1 MSGTCQRHAL
11 QRTDISWWATRL
23 IMTAILIRARS
34 VVQVHP
40 GPPFKSPIYTR
51 RFSLLPFSG
60 ISRKA
65 FCQRFVNFRNRIAIC
80 RPRRHR
86 RHHDLARGFTD
97 CLNFLLT
104 ATAPRHSRNGKNIN
118 VHSRHIGLWKSS
130 LQNQRSQIRGVTV
143 IDTSVIW
150 TIVRLI
156 RDGQPAGNRRCWSS
170 SGNGAPLTKT

>member
-1 MSGTCQRHAL
+1 MLPG
-11 QRTDISWWATRL
+11 RTYDRNTDKGEVGGSSPPRPTIS
-23 IMTAILIRARS
+23 
-34 VVQVHP
+34 
-40 GPPFKSPIYTR
+40 PPVFMRP
-51 RFSLLPFSG
+51 FSLLPFSG

-65 FCQRFVNFRNRIAIC
+65 FVNDLSTSGTAIC

-104 ATAPRHSRNGKNIN
+104 ATAPRRSRNGKNIN

-143 IDTSVIW
+143 IDTCVIW

-156 RDGQPAGNRRCWSS
+156 RDGQASVLVFEWEWC
-170 SGNGAPLTKT
+170 AIDKDLELA

>member
-1 MSGTCQRHAL
+1 MLPAYFHVTHMSTPCSGLT
-11 QRTDISWWATRL
+11 
-23 IMTAILIRARS
+23 TAILIRARS

-40 GPPFKSPIYTR
+40 GPPSPVFMR
-51 RFSLLPFSG
+51 PFSLLPFSG

-65 FCQRFVNFRNRIAIC
+65 FVNDLSTSGIAIC

-86 RHHDLARGFTD
+86 KHHDLARGFTD

-104 ATAPRHSRNGKNIN
+104 ATAPRRSRNGKNIN

-130 LQNQRSQIRGVTV
+130 LQNQRAQIRGVTV
-143 IDTSVIW
+143 IDTCVIW

-156 RDGQPAGNRRCWSS
+156 RDG
-170 SGNGAPLTKT
+170 